1 MSNLT
6 IFLARYMG
14 LFMIIAVAAL
24 FVRGPAIIYDA
35 AADRQ
40 IMFVWALISLAIGI
54 AFVLGHNKW
63 SGGALTVSVTVV
75 GWLVLL
81 KGLVLLFLPTD
92 SLMNSLQYRDHAW
105 FYLLPATLI
114 GVWLTFAGFKAKTSP
129 AT

>member
-1 MSNLT
+1 
-6 IFLARYMG
+6 MG

-24 FVRGPAIIYDA
+24 FVRGPAIIYET

-40 IMFVWALISLAIGI
+40 IMFVWALMSLAIGI

-63 SGGALTVSVTVV
+63 SGGALTVGVTVV

-105 FYLLPATLI
+105 LYLLPATLI
-114 GVWLTFAGFKAKTSP
+114 GVWLTFAGFTAKTSP
-129 AT
+129 AI